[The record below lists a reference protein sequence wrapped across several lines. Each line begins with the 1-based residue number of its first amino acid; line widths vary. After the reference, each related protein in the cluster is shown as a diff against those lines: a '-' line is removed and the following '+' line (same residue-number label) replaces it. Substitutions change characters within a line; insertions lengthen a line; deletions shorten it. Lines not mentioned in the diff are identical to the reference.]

1 MLPFLCTGERLVGE
15 LAPELVPMLASLQQ
29 PANFVPLT
37 NAVLAEVARR
47 GVSEKKLV
55 AALQGM
61 GAEIPQPSVQMLQ
74 WAAQQSVDVR
84 VISDCNSL
92 FIRQMLTGALLS
104 GLAGKPETFAHRK
117 SKNFTCKGHLGIRAQ
132 SKTDRTFK
140 LLLCVSPGHLLV
152 H

>member
-1 MLPFLCTGERLVGE
+1 MGE

-37 NAVLAEVARR
+37 NAVMAEVARR

-55 AALQGM
+55 AALQKM

-74 WAAQQSVDVR
+74 WAAQQSLDVR

-92 FIRQMLTGALLS
+92 FIRQMLTGMQ
-104 GLAGKPETFAHRK
+104 T
-117 SKNFTCKGHLGIRAQ
+117 
-132 SKTDRTFK
+132 
-140 LLLCVSPGHLLV
+140 
-152 H
+152 